1 MKKVGIYVFDG
12 VEVLDF
18 AGPFEVFSRANFN
31 GEKLFNAFTIGKTRE
46 VITTYNN
53 LKLIP
58 EKSFSDN
65 LNLDVLIL
73 PGGNGIQKHE
83 LQIPN
88 TLEWIKAQSKQ
99 VPIVAS
105 VCTGALLLGAIGIL
119 DNKKATTHHEHLEEL
134 KSLSPSVELVENAPF
149 VDQGNVLTSAGIA
162 TGIDLSLHIV
172 SRLFGEA
179 AAKQTAK
186 TIAFKYS

>member
-12 VEVLDF
+12 VELLDF

-65 LNLDVLIL
+65 LNLDVLII

-83 LQIPN
+83 LQN
-88 TLEWIKAQSKQ
+88 SNSLEWIKAQSKQ

-162 TGIDLSLHIV
+162 TGLDLSLHLV

-179 AAKQTAK
+179 AAEQTAK

>member
-18 AGPFEVFSRANFN
+18 AGPFEVFSRAIFN
-31 GEKLFNAFTIGKTRE
+31 GEKLFNAFTIGKTSE

-53 LKLIP
+53 LKIIP
-58 EKSFSDN
+58 EKSFSEN

-83 LQIPN
+83 LQNSN
-88 TLEWIKAQSKQ
+88 THEWIKAQSKQ

-105 VCTGALLLGAIGIL
+105 VCIIVAWARYFTT
-119 DNKKATTHHEHLEEL
+119 KATTHHEHLEEL
-134 KSLSPSVELVENAPF
+134 KSLSLSVELVENGPF
-149 VDQGNVLTSAGIA
+149 VDQGNVLTS
-162 TGIDLSLHIV
+162 L
-172 SRLFGEA
+172 E
-179 AAKQTAK
+179 
-186 TIAFKYS
+186 